1 MCTHKC
7 GSRAVVLDD
16 DSNDDDDNPAMG
28 GPQASVLLVLVPS
41 LEKKGVLRH
50 KGHQG

>member
-16 DSNDDDDNPAMG
+16 DSDDDDDDDNPAMG

-41 LEKKGVLRH
+41 LEK
-50 KGHQG
+50 